1 MLQKGG
7 KMSELYRVVWRC
19 VSTGMKGHGDY
30 TTYAEA
36 KEWADH
42 GNRKW
47 GTDPWLRREAWRLEL
62 DGNDD
67 GLIIS
72 HWLENK
78 KETKQG

>member
-1 MLQKGG
+1 
-7 KMSELYRVVWRC
+7 MSELYRVVWRC